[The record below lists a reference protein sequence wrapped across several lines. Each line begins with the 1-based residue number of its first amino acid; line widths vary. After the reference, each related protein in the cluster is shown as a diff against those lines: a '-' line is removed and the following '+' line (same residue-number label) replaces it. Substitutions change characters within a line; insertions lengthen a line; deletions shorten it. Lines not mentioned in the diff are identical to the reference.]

1 MRSVADDVREK
12 QAAEVRAMTP
22 GQRVR
27 LAMELGEQ
35 GLAIFMSAQNITSR
49 EEAIRRL
56 KKIGRAGR
64 RHSRC
69 MEQE

>member
-22 GQRVR
+22 GQRVA
-27 LAMELGEQ
+27 LALKLGEE

-56 KKIGRAGR
+56 KKIRHAGR
-64 RHSRC
+64 RPSRC
-69 MEQE
+69 MDEE